1 MRRGFSL
8 IELIIAIG
16 VLALLSAIAFP
27 RMGGLRDWIAA
38 DQAAREITT
47 ALAVARHSAAMRSTR
62 VRLRIA
68 ADTLRLEGWGTDG
81 WEPWWGA
88 PGPSRLGV
96 AVTVSN
102 PTVVFGPTGM
112 GWGAANT
119 SIVLRRGSQVETVT
133 VSRVGRV
140 KRW

>member
-1 MRRGFSL
+1 MVAVGL
-8 IELIIAIG
+8 I
-16 VLALLSAIAFP
+16 ALLSAIAFP

-47 ALAVARHSAAMRSTR
+47 ALAIARHSAAMRGTR

-68 ADTLRLEGWGTDG
+68 ADSLRLEGLGSDG
-81 WEPWWGA
+81 WEAWWGA
-88 PGPSRLGV
+88 PGPARLGV
-96 AVTVSN
+96 RLTISN
-102 PTVVFGPTGM
+102 PTVVFGPTGI
-112 GWGAANT
+112 GWGASNT
-119 SIVLRRGSQVETVT
+119 SIGLRRGSQAETIT